1 MTDETPY
8 LFLPLYAYIKT
19 ECKNRTPEH
28 ILNDTVSKKI
38 FCYIY
43 VCFVKPSCVV

>member
-19 ECKNRTPEH
+19 ECKNRTPDH
-28 ILNDTVSKKI
+28 ILNDTVSKNF

-43 VCFVKPSCVV
+43 VLFVKPSCVI

>member
-28 ILNDTVSKKI
+28 ILDDTVSKKF